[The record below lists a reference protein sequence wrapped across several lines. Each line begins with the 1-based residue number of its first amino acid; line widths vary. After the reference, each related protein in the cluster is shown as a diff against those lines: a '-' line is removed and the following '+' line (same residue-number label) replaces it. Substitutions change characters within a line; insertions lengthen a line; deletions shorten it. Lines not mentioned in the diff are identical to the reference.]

1 MTDVYFFNDYQ
12 KLIKVVTQDYLFQVT
27 QEREITSDKSELMND
42 TLTVVTKYDEK
53 INEAGFMAVRENE
66 SSFSLYK
73 ITSISDSQDQLSFTG
88 VNFAADELD
97 SYIVKD
103 LRPKNEKFE
112 DFAIRLLDVTEGDWI
127 VSSVS
132 QTLKSVSGTFYYI
145 SVKEA
150 LKTLQSIG
158 CEVTFRISIE
168 GSKIV
173 GKYIDFYDAIGVESN
188 TRYEYG
194 SNALEVV
201 KEVSKNNI
209 YTSLIGRGKGEEV
222 GDGYGRRLE
231 FTDVSWT
238 SPLSKPKGQNW
249 LEDKEMTAKFGIPT
263 KNGGMRKREKVVI
276 FEDIEDAEELLQ
288 ATYEALVETNRPLVQ
303 FRSKIIGTEKIGNTV
318 TIHRYDRNY
327 HYKTRVFQ
335 TKVDLLTG
343 QGEMSIGDQLTRS
356 ITRQTSSIQN
366 GLSTLDQKKMTFYQ
380 STEIGKYQD
389 DIMRGAGK
397 NGGSIY
403 LVNGIEAGV
412 SNSRESY
419 EQVFMDG
426 PKIELSEH
434 FMIQNSEGISFK
446 KCKKGEW
453 TTVQDVHNGSSKTAW
468 TIESIFNADFIQA
481 GTLSA
486 INIEGVNI
494 YGSKIETI
502 NDGQYGMLRMQN
514 GTIQFFDKK
523 GKSFGLLT
531 ITDLEKPS
539 ILLQHND
546 GSFFMDEDSATIT
559 HSKMINLNAPKVL
572 VNGVSINTG
581 SGGSGNGNGSWDG
594 TYPSSVTSDRDKRYW
609 QIWALAVLNG
619 MTKAAAAALCGNA
632 QGESDANPKADE
644 ANGEKGFGYG
654 IWQWTDSNGQLS
666 GRDYMISLMNKAGI
680 TEDPDT
686 TEAQFKLMMWH
697 AENGQWIATNDYP
710 YSFGQF
716 KQLNN
721 VATATTAFERNFE
734 RPATTHP
741 ERVDYA
747 NDWYNKFQGLEVT
760 TSGAWVNPLHNVSYT
775 ATQEWS
781 NIQDDGKMHGGI
793 DLAPNGGAT
802 PPIYA
807 ARTGTVQQVVYNDE
821 VGGNYIIVKHSDDYW
836 TYYGHLASVNVKQGD
851 NVSTSSVLGICGA
864 TGKATGVHLHFEVWK
879 GGEWQRINPR
889 DVIKF

>member
-1 MTDVYFFNDYQ
+1 MTQVYFFDDYQ
-12 KLIKVVTQDYLFQVT
+12 QLIKVVDHDSLIEVT
-27 QEREITSDKSELMND
+27 QEKEITSNKSELMNNV
-42 TLTVVTKYDEK
+42 LNVVCRYDET
-53 INEAGFMAVRENE
+53 IQNAGFMAIRENE
-66 SSFSLYK
+66 SSFSMYRILVD
-73 ITSISDSQDQLSFTG
+73 SDSNDRLNFQG
-88 VNFAADELD
+88 VDFAPDELD
-97 SYIVKD
+97 SYIVD
-103 LRPKNEKFE
+103 DIRPNNES
-112 DFAIRLLDVTEGDWI
+112 
-127 VSSVS
+127 VSSVCNRLMNY
-132 QTLKSVSGTFYYI
+132 TEGEWRVDYVDPLIKTVTTNFYYI
-145 SVKEA
+145 SIREA
-150 LKTLQSIG
+150 LKQLQENE
-158 CEVTFRISIE
+158 CEVVFKCNLTGQGAIDKWIE
-168 GSKIV
+168 VYKE
-173 GKYIDFYDAIGVESN
+173 IGEDSN
-188 TRYEYG
+188 YRFDYG
-194 SNALEVV
+194 DNALEVV
-201 KEVSKNNI
+201 KERNRTSV

-222 GDGYGRRLE
+222 GDGYGRRIE
-231 FTDVSWT
+231 FKDVEWT
-238 SPLSKPKGQNW
+238 TPLKKPKGQNW
-249 LEDKEMTAKFGIPT
+249 IEYPEMTALFGIPS
-263 KNGGMRKREKVVI
+263 KKGMRKREQVVI
-276 FEDIEDAEELLQ
+276 FEDIEDQEELLQ
-288 ATYEALVETNRPLVQ
+288 ATYEKLLETCRPLVQ
-303 FRSKIIGTEKIGNTV
+303 FKTSVLGGDTIGNYV

-327 HYKTRVFQ
+327 HYRTRIFK

-343 QGEMSIGDQLTRS
+343 KVECSLGDQLTS
-356 ITRQTSSIQN
+356 SLSRQTSNIQN
-366 GLSTLDQKKMTFYQ
+366 GLSTLDEKKMTFYQ

-434 FMIQNSEGISFK
+434 FMVQNSEGISFK

-453 TTVQDVHNGSSKTAW
+453 TTVRDVHNGPSKTAW

-546 GSFFMDEDSATIT
+546 GSFFIDEDSATIT
-559 HSKMINLNAPKVL
+559 HSKMIQLNAPKVL

-775 ATQEWS
+775 VTQEWDQ
-781 NIQDDGKMHGGI
+781 IGYGTDRIHGGI

-821 VGGNYIIVKHSDDYW
+821 TGGNYIIVKHSDSYW
-836 TYYGHLASVNVKQGD
+836 TYYGHLASINVKQGD

-864 TGKATGVHLHFEVWK
+864 TGLATGVHLHFEVWK

>member
-1 MTDVYFFNDYQ
+1 MRGVYFFNSRQ
-12 KLIKVVTQDYLFQVT
+12 ELIKVVSENFLLEVT
-27 QEREITSDKSELMND
+27 QEKEITTNKSDLMND
-42 TLTVVTKYDEK
+42 KLTVATKYDEK
-53 INEAGFMAVRENE
+53 IKEASYMAVRENE
-66 SSFSLYK
+66 SLFSMYRILN
-73 ITSISDSQDQLSFTG
+73 ISDSDNLAFTG
-88 VNFAADELD
+88 VNFASDELD

-103 LRPKNEKFE
+103 LRPKNESFKNFVT
-112 DFAIRLLDVTEGDWI
+112 RLLDTTEGEWTI
-127 VSSVS
+127 ASISPN
-132 QTLKSVSGTFYYI
+132 LKNVEGTFYYV

-150 LKTLQSIG
+150 LKTLQGIG
-158 CEVTFRISIE
+158 CEITFRIAID

-173 GKYIDFYDAIGVESN
+173 GKYIDFYEQIGEVSN

-194 SNALEVV
+194 KNALEVV
-201 KEVSKNNI
+201 KEIEKSNI

-222 GDGYGRRLE
+222 GDGYGRRIE
-231 FTDVSWT
+231 FTDVVWT
-238 SPLSKPKGQNW
+238 SPLPKPKGQNW
-249 LEDKEMTAKFGIPT
+249 IEDTEMTAKYGIPT

-276 FEDIEDAEELLQ
+276 FEDIEKPEELLQ
-288 ATYEALVETNRPLVQ
+288 ATYKALIETNRPLVQ
-303 FRSKIIGTEKIGNTV
+303 FRSSVVGTEKIGNTV

-327 HYKTRVFQ
+327 HYQTRVFK
-335 TKVDLLTG
+335 TKVDILTG
-343 QGEMSIGDQLTRS
+343 KGEISIGDQLTS
-356 ITRQTSSIQN
+356 SLTRQTSNIQS
-366 GLSTLDQKKMTFYQ
+366 GLSTLEQKKMTFYQ

-446 KCKKGEW
+446 QCKKGEW
-453 TTVQDVHNGSSKTAW
+453 TTVQDVHNGKSNTAW
-468 TIESIFNADFIQA
+468 TLDGTFVADFIQA

-486 INIEGVNI
+486 IDIKGVNI

-502 NDGQYGMLRMQN
+502 NDGQYGMLRMED
-514 GTIQFFDKK
+514 GTIEFFDKK

-531 ITDLEKPS
+531 LTETDKPS
-539 ILLQHND
+539 ILLQHNA
-546 GSFFMDEDSATIT
+546 GSFFINEDTANIV
-559 HSKMINLNAPKVL
+559 HNKMIQLNAPKVL
-572 VNGVSINTG
+572 VNGVNINTG

-609 QIWALAVLNG
+609 QIWALAILNG

-632 QGESDANPKADE
+632 QGESDADPKADE
-644 ANGEKGFGYG
+644 ANGQKGFGYG
-654 IWQWTDSNGQLS
+654 IWQWTDSSGQLS

>member
-1 MTDVYFFNDYQ
+1 MTQVYFFDDYQ
-12 KLIKVVTQDYLFQVT
+12 QLIKVVDNDSLIEVT
-27 QEREITSDKSELMND
+27 REKEITSNKSELMNNV
-42 TLTVVTKYDEK
+42 LNVVCQYDETIK
-53 INEAGFMAVRENE
+53 NAGFMAVRENE
-66 SSFSLYK
+66 SSFSMYRILVD
-73 ITSISDSQDQLSFTG
+73 SDSNDRLNFQG
-88 VNFAADELD
+88 VDFAPDELD
-97 SYIVKD
+97 SYIVD
-103 LRPKNEKFE
+103 DVRPSNES
-112 DFAIRLLDVTEGDWI
+112 
-127 VSSVS
+127 VSSVCNRLMNY
-132 QTLKSVSGTFYYI
+132 TEGEWRVGYVDPLIKTVTTNFYYI
-145 SVKEA
+145 SIREA
-150 LKTLQSIG
+150 LKQLQENG
-158 CEVTFRISIE
+158 CEVVFKCNLTGQGAIDKWIE
-168 GSKIV
+168 VYKE
-173 GKYIDFYDAIGVESN
+173 IGEDSN
-188 TRYEYG
+188 YRFDYG
-194 SNALEVV
+194 DNALEVV
-201 KEVSKNNI
+201 KERNRTSV

-222 GDGYGRRLE
+222 GDGYGRRIE
-231 FTDVSWT
+231 FKDVEWIT
-238 SPLSKPKGQNW
+238 PLKKPKGQNW
-249 LEDKEMTAKFGIPT
+249 IEYPEMTALFGIPS
-263 KNGGMRKREKVVI
+263 KKGMRKREQVVI
-276 FEDIEDAEELLQ
+276 FEDIEDPKELLQ
-288 ATYEALVETNRPLVQ
+288 ATYEKLLETCRPLVQ
-303 FRSKIIGTEKIGNTV
+303 FKTSVLGGDTIGNYV

-327 HYKTRVFQ
+327 HYRTRIFK

-343 QGEMSIGDQLTRS
+343 KVECSLGDQLTS
-356 ITRQTSSIQN
+356 SLSRQTSNIQN
-366 GLSTLDQKKMTFYQ
+366 GLSTLNDKKMTFYQ

-419 EQVFMDG
+419 EQVYMNG
-426 PKIELSEH
+426 PKIELSDH

-446 KCKKGEW
+446 QCKKGEW
-453 TTVQDVHNGSSKTAW
+453 KTIQDVHNGKSNTAW
-468 TIESIFNADFIQA
+468 TLDGTFVADFIQA

-486 INIEGVNI
+486 IDIRGVNI
-494 YGSKIETI
+494 YGSKFETVSEQENTTI
-502 NDGQYGMLRMQN
+502 RITDGF
-514 GTIQFFDKK
+514 IDFFDKNK
-523 GKSFGLLT
+523 KWFARVAGYNGDDPGIHVDHEAGKMYINNETLNLN
-531 ITDLEKPS
+531 
-539 ILLQHND
+539 HN
-546 GSFFMDEDSATIT
+546 
-559 HSKMINLNAPKVL
+559 KMVQINAPKVL

-594 TYPSSVTSDRDKRYW
+594 TYPPSVTSDRDKRYW

-775 ATQEWS
+775 VTQEWDQ
-781 NIQDDGKMHGGI
+781 IGYGTDRIHGGI

-821 VGGNYIIVKHSDDYW
+821 TGGNYIIVKHSDSYW

-864 TGKATGVHLHFEVWK
+864 TGLATGVHLHFEVWK

>member
-1 MTDVYFFNDYQ
+1 MTQVYFFDDYQ
-12 KLIKVVTQDYLFQVT
+12 QLIKVVDHDSLIEVT
-27 QEREITSDKSELMND
+27 QEKEITSNKSELMNNV
-42 TLTVVTKYDEK
+42 LNVVCQYDET
-53 INEAGFMAVRENE
+53 IQNAGFMAVRENE
-66 SSFSLYK
+66 SSFSMYRILVD
-73 ITSISDSQDQLSFTG
+73 SDSNDRFNFQG
-88 VNFAADELD
+88 VDFAPDELD
-97 SYIVKD
+97 SYIVD
-103 LRPKNEKFE
+103 DIRPNNES
-112 DFAIRLLDVTEGDWI
+112 
-127 VSSVS
+127 VSSVCNRLMNY
-132 QTLKSVSGTFYYI
+132 TEGEWRVGYVDPLIKTVTTNFYYI
-145 SVKEA
+145 SIREA
-150 LKTLQSIG
+150 LKQLQENG
-158 CEVTFRISIE
+158 CEIVFKCNLTGQGAIDKWIE
-168 GSKIV
+168 VYKE
-173 GKYIDFYDAIGVESN
+173 IGEDSN
-188 TRYEYG
+188 YRFDYG
-194 SNALEVV
+194 DNALEVV
-201 KEVSKNNI
+201 KERNRTSV

-222 GDGYGRRLE
+222 GDGYGRRIE
-231 FTDVSWT
+231 FKDVEWT
-238 SPLSKPKGQNW
+238 TPLKKPKGQNW
-249 LEDKEMTAKFGIPT
+249 IEYPEMTALFGIPS
-263 KNGGMRKREKVVI
+263 KKGMRKREQVVI
-276 FEDIEDAEELLQ
+276 FEDIEDPNELLQ
-288 ATYEALVETNRPLVQ
+288 ATYEKLLETCRPLVQ
-303 FRSKIIGTEKIGNTV
+303 FKTSVLGGDTIGNYV

-327 HYKTRVFQ
+327 HYRTRIFKT
-335 TKVDLLTG
+335 KIDLLTG
-343 QGEMSIGDQLTRS
+343 KTECSLGDQLTS
-356 ITRQTSSIQN
+356 SLSRQTSNIQN
-366 GLSTLDQKKMTFYQ
+366 GLSTLNDKKMTFYQ

-419 EQVFMDG
+419 EQVFMDA

-446 KCKKGEW
+446 QCKKGEW
-453 TTVQDVHNGSSKTAW
+453 KTIQDVHNGKSNTAW
-468 TIESIFNADFIQA
+468 TLDGTFVADFIQA

-486 INIEGVNI
+486 IDIRGVNI

-546 GSFFMDEDSATIT
+546 GSFFIDEDSATIT
-559 HSKMINLNAPKVL
+559 HSKMIQLNAPKVL

-666 GRDYMISLMNKAGI
+666 GRDYMISLMKQAGI